1 MGHSNQFILVLVFVY
16 KLLLRYDQGRE
27 DGAVI
32 DDWEDPNFEIYHT
45 QDRYPPTK
53 SILWNEIKNSHKSSC
68 TYSYPYGKHMTI
80 VFSSNVAF

>member
-1 MGHSNQFILVLVFVY
+1 MGHSNHFILVLVFVY

-45 QDRYPPTK
+45 QDRYPPTP
-53 SILWNEIKNSHKSSC
+53 SFGNSDTWKIYDYC
-68 TYSYPYGKHMTI
+68 FFPI
-80 VFSSNVAF
+80 IVAFYNML